1 MKLSTSTE
9 QLTFANQLK
18 EHLYVLCI
26 QPSSSFAGFNI
37 LWSEYK
43 KLQMEDWKKQILL
56 AKLLV

>member
-9 QLTFANQLK
+9 QLTFTNQLK
-18 EHLYVLCI
+18 EHRYVLCI
-26 QPSSSFAGFNI
+26 QGSSSSGGFNI

-43 KLQMEDWKKQILL
+43 KLQMEDLKKKILL